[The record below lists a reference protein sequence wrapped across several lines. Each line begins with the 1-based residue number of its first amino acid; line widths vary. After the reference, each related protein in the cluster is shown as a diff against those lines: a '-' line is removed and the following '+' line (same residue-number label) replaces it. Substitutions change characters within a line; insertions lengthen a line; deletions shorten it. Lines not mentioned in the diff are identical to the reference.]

1 MAAHQKRESISVV
14 MAWLVALPMA
24 GRKNA
29 TPLAI
34 CLLHLYNNRASMPE
48 QQNDCRVTF
57 EPAQSLFCKTLVD
70 IRQMPRCDDAPVS
83 AVVSW
88 PPPWDAVEKNML
100 AALPARAPL
109 VHRPPVASQKVLNC
123 AAGEPY
129 LQQKHKNFAET
140 WAYLHFAF
148 PKKIRDLTPTAGRPD
163 FGRCWCSRTSAA
175 LTASAHRSGS
185 RRTRSARAS

>member
-1 MAAHQKRESISVV
+1 MAAHQRRESISVV
-14 MAWLVALPMA
+14 MVWLVALPMA
-24 GRKNA
+24 GSKNA

-57 EPAQSLFCKTLVD
+57 KPTQSLFCKTLVD
-70 IRQMPRCDDAPVS
+70 IRQMPGCDDAPVS

-123 AAGEPY
+123 APN
-129 LQQKHKNFAET
+129 K
-140 WAYLHFAF
+140 F
-148 PKKIRDLTPTAGRPD
+148 PDLNPTAGRPD

-175 LTASAHRSGS
+175 LTASARRSGS
-185 RRTRSARAS
+185 RHTRSARAS